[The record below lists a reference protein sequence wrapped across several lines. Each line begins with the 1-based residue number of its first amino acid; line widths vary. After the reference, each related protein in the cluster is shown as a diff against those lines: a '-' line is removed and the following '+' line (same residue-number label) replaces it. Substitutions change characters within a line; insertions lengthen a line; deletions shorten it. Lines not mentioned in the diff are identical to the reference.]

1 MKLSYM
7 RLLPV
12 EYEVNIKP
20 ITNFECTDKKMN
32 LFLEPEATTPELS
45 GFCMLTLIGAGSD
58 P

>member
-1 MKLSYM
+1 M
-7 RLLPV
+7 RLLPI

-20 ITNFECTDKKMN
+20 ITNFECTDKKIN